1 MSSRIVSLVRAL
13 ALILSLELPIILAFA
28 WMTGDYSIP
37 RFNVWPISEWL
48 INYQAGFVRRGLAG
62 EFLLQVFGQDG
73 LIKPLYVLMFASYI
87 AYIVSFL
94 LVYWRSGIRNGNVLL
109 VSILIQGG
117 IFHMG
122 MSADFY
128 TRKENLFLIFFA
140 IQCLLY
146 FQIRLA
152 PVSRQQFWIYCYLV
166 ALFIVSPVLVLIHE
180 AYLFMAYPI
189 SALLLWVLALERPN
203 LRYLRLASIFLFA
216 EVLFTFLVCSRFH
229 GDVFMAQAIWDSLS
243 FGDRLLLSPSA
254 PYSVFGAIS
263 SLGWG
268 LDQHLT
274 TIYGVFSSGGIFIWL
289 FFGLGNVLVLI
300 YIYSVVRPVV
310 VDGLPSQ
317 YLRWILLGGL
327 ALTPM
332 FLLASDW
339 GRWLASMSSQLILLM
354 FVLRRADLSYKPEDF
369 PLLLAL
375 DRRLV
380 LAGGVTLL
388 AFCVIYGLAF
398 QMPECCAY
406 YTDIFPSYRV
416 YFGL

>member
-1 MSSRIVSLVRAL
+1 MSSRIVSLLRAL
-13 ALILSLELPIILAFA
+13 AILLSLELPIILAFA
-28 WMTGDYSIP
+28 WMTGDYSMP

-73 LIKPLYVLMFASYI
+73 LIKPLYVLMFGSYI

-109 VSILIQGG
+109 VAILIQGG

-152 PVSRQQFWIYCYLV
+152 PVPRQPFWIYCYLA
-166 ALFIVSPVLVLIHE
+166 ALFIASPVLVLIHE

-189 SALLLWVLALERPN
+189 SALLLWVLAVERPN
-203 LRYLRLASIFLFA
+203 LRYLRLASILLFA
-216 EVLFTFLVCSRFH
+216 EVLFTFLVCSHFH
-229 GDVFMAQAIWDSLS
+229 GDVFMAQTIWDSLP

-274 TIYGVFSSGGIFIWL
+274 TIYGVFSTGGIFVWA
-289 FFGLGNVLVLI
+289 FFGLGNALVLI
-300 YIYSVVRPVV
+300 YIYSAIRPVAAN
-310 VDGLPSQ
+310 GAPSQ
-317 YLRWILLGGL
+317 YLRWILLGAL
-327 ALTPM
+327 VLTPM

-339 GRWLASMSSQLILLM
+339 GRWLASMGNQLILLM
-354 FVLRRADLSYKPEDF
+354 FVLQRADLSRKPEVS
-369 PLLLAL
+369 PAILAV

-380 LAGGVTLL
+380 LAGGLVSLV
-388 AFCVIYGLAF
+388 FCVIYSLVF

-406 YTDIFPSYRV
+406 YTDIFPPYLAHIG
-416 YFGL
+416 F